1 MTKLT
6 AHQVEEVLAFWF
18 EASDDAALSRPRE
31 AWFRRDD
38 AFDAEIRRRFLPLW
52 QALADGELA
61 IDAGDARA
69 ALAWLIVAD
78 QFPRNLFRGEARA
91 FSSDEKAR
99 EGARSAVGQGVEQ
112 TLPPVARVFFY
123 LPFEHSEDMA
133 DQRRS
138 LELFSALDAALPG
151 SNYLDFARRHE
162 RVVAEFGR
170 FPHRNAALGR
180 TSTPAEQS
188 YLAQPGAGF

>member
-6 AHQVEEVLAFWF
+6 AQQVEEVLAFWF
-18 EASDDAALSRPRE
+18 ESSDDEALSRPRE

-52 QALADGELA
+52 QALA
-61 IDAGDARA
+61 
-69 ALAWLIVAD
+69 WLIVAD
-78 QFPRNLFRGEARA
+78 QFPRNLFRGEAKA

-99 EGARSAVGQGVEQ
+99 EGARSAVGQRLEQ

-138 LELFSALDAALPG
+138 LELFAALDAVLPG
-151 SNYLDFARRHE
+151 SNYLDFAQRHE

-180 TSTPAEQS
+180 ISTPAEQS

>member
-1 MTKLT
+1 MTNLT
-6 AHQVEEVLAFWF
+6 ARQVEEVLAFWF
-18 EASDDAALSRPRE
+18 GASDDEALSRPRE

-38 AFDAEIRRRFLPLW
+38 AFDAEIRRRFLPQW
-52 QALADGELA
+52 RALAAGELA
-61 IDAGDARA
+61 IDAGDARG

-91 FSSDEKAR
+91 FSSDAMAR
-99 EGARSAVGQGVEQ
+99 EGARLAVGQGLEQ

-138 LELFSALDAALPG
+138 LALFAALDAALPG
-151 SNYLDFARRHE
+151 SNYLDYARRHE
-162 RVVAEFGR
+162 RVIAEFGR

-180 TSTPAEQS
+180 ASTPAELS

>member
-1 MTKLT
+1 M
-6 AHQVEEVLAFWF
+6 
-18 EASDDAALSRPRE
+18 
-31 AWFRRDD
+31 
-38 AFDAEIRRRFLPLW
+38 
-52 QALADGELA
+52 
-61 IDAGDARA
+61 
-69 ALAWLIVAD
+69 
-78 QFPRNLFRGEARA
+78 
-91 FSSDEKAR
+91 
-99 EGARSAVGQGVEQ
+99 EQ